1 MKRKLIIYMVLIIC
15 VIIIIAFLIIKR
27 TEKIDINEMDISK
40 INLNI
45 LSNSQLANLFYDMPK
60 NSGIV
65 DSKIESYKY
74 PYKSASSLKDALEKV
89 ADIGKSDNTEIIKN
103 ELVEETDYYYAI
115 YHEYVSHRQM
125 RGDLVFKDTYLFFKE
140 SVLDIDNKV
149 IDINIINNKDKIKE
163 FLNIYEYISQ
173 VENGSYKMLQPDI
186 KENKNQYEYSCYYF
200 YVGFGDYGLK
210 DNIILYK
217 KTITIDKTTGKYEI
231 RERKIREVEGKI
243 NEGPMVQLNLDAI

>member
-125 RGDLVFKDTYLFFKE
+125 SGDLVFKDTYLFFKK

-173 VENGSYKMLQPDI
+173 VENRSYKILQPDI
-186 KENKNQYEYSCYYF
+186 KENYYF
-200 YVGFGDYGLK
+200 DVVFGDYGLK
-210 DNIILYK
+210 DNISLYK

-243 NEGPMVQLNLDAI
+243 NEGPIVQLNLDAI